1 MKKRAIRFV
10 ELCAGIGG
18 MRRGLEMSGWQ
29 CVHSSD
35 FDNHAVA
42 IHRLAFG
49 ECDLLDVRTADPTM
63 FPEHDVLVAG
73 FPCQPFSS
81 SGDKKGFLHSSGN
94 VFESIMRIVEIS
106 QSATLIFENVEGLLN
121 NQGGYSMTVI
131 LQSLDRM
138 GYRTTWLILDGA
150 LFGAPQT
157 RRRIF
162 MIAQRDDKELS
173 ARKAASEDSPLKG
186 EVFGSIAEEYG
197 IKILDASYC
206 DIGKLYAEL
215 RPKIGIPRRG
225 VAAAFG
231 SWGVS
236 GKGICRTGLVR
247 YKIPDYSEQLGEICC
262 PNFEYRT
269 TVRSVRYYARGAPT
283 APHVRKD
290 PVAHC
295 LGTNIGA
302 GPTFAVS
309 HSVICKTS
317 HRKEVLEFSNWHR
330 DQNDHLIFRLTPERA
345 IRLFGDGVEPI
356 RDALIG
362 SGIGATRLYVLLGNL
377 VVPRVSEAIARH
389 IAGHIS

>member
-1 MKKRAIRFV
+1 MSNQKIRFV

-18 MRRGLEMSGWQ
+18 MRLGLEMNGWQ

-35 FDNHAVA
+35 FDKHAVA

-49 ECDLLDVRTADPTM
+49 ECELLDVRTADPAM

-94 VFESIMRIVEIS
+94 VFESIMRIVEKT

-121 NQGGYSMTVI
+121 NQGGYSMAVI
-131 LQSLDRM
+131 LQSLGRM
-138 GYRTTWLILDGA
+138 GYRTAWMILDGA

-162 MIAQRDDKELS
+162 MIA
-173 ARKAASEDSPLKG
+173 RKVDRSLAVKPFPPEDSLLTG
-186 EVFGSIAEEYG
+186 EVFDSIANEFG
-197 IKILDASYC
+197 IKVLDPRYC
-206 DIGKLYAEL
+206 DIEKLYSEL
-215 RPKIGIPRRG
+215 RPEIGIPLNR
-225 VAAAFG
+225 VASTFG

-236 GKGICRTGLVR
+236 LESKCRTGSVR
-247 YKIPDYSEQLGEICC
+247 YSIPDYSEQLGEICC
-262 PNFEYRT
+262 PDFKYRT
-269 TVRSVRYYARGAPT
+269 AVRSVRYYARGAPT

-309 HSVICKTS
+309 HSLIKKSTQ
-317 HRKEVLEFSNWHR
+317 RKQVLEFSNWHR
-330 DQNDHLIFRLTPERA
+330 DQNDHLIFRLTPARA
-345 IRLFGDGVEPI
+345 IHLFGSGVEPI
-356 RDALIG
+356 RDALIS
-362 SGIGATRLYVLLGNL
+362 SGIGSTRLYVLLGNL

-389 IAGHIS
+389 ISG